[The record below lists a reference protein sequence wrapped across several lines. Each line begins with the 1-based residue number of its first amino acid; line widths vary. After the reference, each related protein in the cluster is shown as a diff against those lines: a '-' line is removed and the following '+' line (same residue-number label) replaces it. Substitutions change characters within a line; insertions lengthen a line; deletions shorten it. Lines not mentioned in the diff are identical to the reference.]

1 MVPEVPSVLD
11 FAGLINAVGSYV
23 TAAIDWMG
31 DFASEIP
38 DHSILVLGIV
48 AVPLVGVGAS
58 LLGKLLRKRV

>member
-1 MVPEVPSVLD
+1 MDPSPTV
-11 FAGLINAVGSYV
+11 FETLINSVGTYV

-38 DHSILVLGIV
+38 SHPILVLGVV
-48 AVPLVGVGAS
+48 AVPLVGVGAT